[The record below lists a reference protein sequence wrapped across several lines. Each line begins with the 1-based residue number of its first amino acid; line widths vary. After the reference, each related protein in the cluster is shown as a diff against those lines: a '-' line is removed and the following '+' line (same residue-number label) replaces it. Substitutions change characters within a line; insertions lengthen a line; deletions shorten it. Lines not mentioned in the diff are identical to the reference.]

1 VTTICTFNP
10 GKTAMKITTIKISM
24 NDLHHIGAQE
34 PETMHVT
41 VIPDR
46 FQFFK
51 MGFGTAKIVAGSW
64 ISWLI
69 NVSVDLCQG
78 ELH

>member
-1 VTTICTFNP
+1 
-10 GKTAMKITTIKISM
+10 MKITTIKISM
-24 NDLHHIGAQE
+24 NDLHHIGTLE

-64 ISWLI
+64 ISWVI
-69 NVSVDLCQG
+69 SVSVDLFQIK
-78 ELH
+78 LH